1 MKGYEKMKKMKKL
14 FLLLLVLSL
23 MLGSLSLTG
32 EAAKPVTVKKQYR
45 FVMIPILVQA
55 WFDVV
60 HKASV
65 EAADKL
71 GKAMNTKIVIDYQA
85 PAQADLSEQ
94 NRLLERAI
102 ASRPDGIAIDCI
114 DVKASLPILKEAQ
127 KRGIPLV
134 LYVSTPPEGEQI
146 PYISNDFYDQGMIE
160 GKELLKRINYK
171 GNVAILHGVPTNTA
185 HAERFRALNDL
196 FKKYPDVK
204 VVATG
209 FDYDDVEKAHTEAAR
224 ILAAHPNLD
233 AFAVVDAAGPIGVGL
248 ALKEAKKVGKVK
260 YVGIDD
266 MPQLQQLM
274 REGVLDLSIAT
285 RPHTIGRLCTVSLMM
300 QNLGI
305 ESPLWYNTGIG
316 YLTPDM
322 VKDGNIE
329 GF

>member
-1 MKGYEKMKKMKKL
+1 MTKMKKVL
-14 FLLLLVLSL
+14 VVLLVLAFSI
-23 MLGSLSLTG
+23 STLSFVG
-32 EAAKPVTVKKQYR
+32 EAKTATYKVKKQYR

-55 WFDVV
+55 WFDIV
-60 HKASV
+60 HKGALD
-65 EAADKL
+65 AADKL
-71 GKAMNTKIVIDYQA
+71 GKAMGTKIVIDYQA
-85 PAQADLSEQ
+85 PAQADLVEQ

-102 ASRPDGIAIDCI
+102 ASKPDGIAIDCN

-134 LYVSTPPEGEQI
+134 LFVSTAPEGSQI
-146 PYISNDFYDQGMIE
+146 PYISNDFYEQGMIE

-171 GNVAILHGVPTNTA
+171 GNVAILNGVPTNSA
-185 HAERFRALNDL
+185 HADRFRALNDL

-224 ILAAHPNLD
+224 ILSAHPELD
-233 AFAVVDAAGPIGVGL
+233 GFAVVDAAGPVGLGL

-266 MPQLQQLM
+266 VPQLQQLM

-285 RPHTIGRLCTVSLMM
+285 RPHTIGRLCTEALMM

-305 ESPLWYNTGIG
+305 ESPFWYNTGIG

-322 VKDGNIE
+322 VKNGNIE

>member
-1 MKGYEKMKKMKKL
+1 MTKMKKL
-14 FLLLLVLSL
+14 LVFFLVLSVVIS
-23 MLGSLSLTG
+23 MLSFVG
-32 EAAKPVTVKKQYR
+32 EAKKPTVAVKKQYR
-45 FVMIPILVQA
+45 FVMIPILVQS
-55 WFDVV
+55 WFDIVRGG
-60 HKASV
+60 SLD
-65 EAADKL
+65 AAEKL
-71 GKAMNTKIVIDYQA
+71 GKAMGTKIIIDYQA
-85 PAQADLSEQ
+85 PAQADLVEQ

-102 ASRPDGIAIDCI
+102 ATKPDGIAIDCI
-114 DVKASLPILKEAQ
+114 DVKASMPILKEAQ

-134 LYVSTPPEGEQI
+134 LYVSTAPEGSQI
-146 PYISNDFYDQGMIE
+146 PYISNDFYEQGLIE

-171 GNVAILHGVPTNTA
+171 GNVAIMHGVPTNSA
-185 HAERFRALNDL
+185 HADRFRALNDL

-209 FDYDDVEKAHTEAAR
+209 FDYDDVEKAHTECAR
-224 ILAAHPNLD
+224 ILAAHPDLD
-233 AFAVVDAAGPIGVGL
+233 GFAVVDAAGPVGLGL

-266 MPQLQQLM
+266 VPQLQQLM

-285 RPHTIGRLCTVSLMM
+285 RPNTIGRLCTVSLMM

-305 ESPLWYNTGIG
+305 ESPMWYNTGIG
-316 YLTPDM
+316 YMTPDM

>member
-1 MKGYEKMKKMKKL
+1 MKRFAK
-14 FLLLLVLSL
+14 FFVVLSL
-23 MLGSLSLTG
+23 VLCLPTLAGVSM
-32 EAAKPVTVKKQYR
+32 AATKPVTIKKEYR
-45 FVMIPILVQA
+45 FVQIPILVQA

-60 HKASV
+60 HNASV
-65 EAADKL
+65 EAAEKL

-85 PAQADLSEQ
+85 PAQADLVEQ

-102 ASRPDGIAIDCI
+102 ATKPDGIAIDCN
-114 DVKASLPILKEAQ
+114 DVNASLAILKEAQ

-134 LYVSTPPEGEQI
+134 LYVSTSPEGSQI
-146 PYISNDFYDQGMIE
+146 PYISNNFYDQGIIE
-160 GKELLKRINYK
+160 GKELLKRINNK
-171 GNVAILHGVPTNTA
+171 GNVAIIHGVPTNSA
-185 HAERFRALNDL
+185 HADRFKALNDL
-196 FKKYPDVK
+196 FKQYPGIK
-204 VVATG
+204 IVATG
-209 FDYDDVEKAHTEAAR
+209 FDYDDVEKAHTEASR
-224 ILAAHPNLD
+224 IISANPDLN

-248 ALKEAKKVGKVK
+248 AIKEANKVGKIK

-266 MPQLQQLM
+266 MPQLQELM
-274 REGVLDLSIAT
+274 RAGVLDLSIAT
-285 RPHTIGRLCTVSLMM
+285 RPHTIGRLITVSLMM

>member
-1 MKGYEKMKKMKKL
+1 MTKMKKIL
-14 FLLLLVLSL
+14 VAFLVLAFAFS
-23 MLGSLSLTG
+23 MLSFAG
-32 EAAKPVTVKKQYR
+32 EAKTATVKVKKQYR
-45 FVMIPILVQA
+45 FVMIPILVQS
-55 WFDVV
+55 WFDIV
-60 HKASV
+60 HRGARD
-65 EAADKL
+65 AADKL
-71 GKAMNTKIVIDYQA
+71 GKSMGTKIVIDYQA
-85 PAQADLSEQ
+85 PAQADLVEQ
-94 NRLLERAI
+94 NKLLERAI
-102 ASRPDGIAIDCI
+102 ATKPDGIAIDCI
-114 DVKASLPILKEAQ
+114 DVKASLPIIKEAQ
-127 KRGIPLV
+127 KRGIPVV
-134 LYVSTPPEGEQI
+134 LYVSTAPEGSQI

-171 GNVAILHGVPTNTA
+171 GNVAIMHGVPTNSA
-185 HAERFRALNDL
+185 HADRFKALNDL

-209 FDYDDVEKAHTEAAR
+209 FDYDDVEKAHTECAR
-224 ILAAHPNLD
+224 ILAAHPELD
-233 AFAVVDAAGPIGVGL
+233 GFAVVDAAGPVGLGL

-266 MPQLQQLM
+266 VPQLQQLM

-285 RPHTIGRLCTVSLMM
+285 RPNTIGRLCTVSLMM

-305 ESPLWYNTGIG
+305 ESPMWYNTGIG